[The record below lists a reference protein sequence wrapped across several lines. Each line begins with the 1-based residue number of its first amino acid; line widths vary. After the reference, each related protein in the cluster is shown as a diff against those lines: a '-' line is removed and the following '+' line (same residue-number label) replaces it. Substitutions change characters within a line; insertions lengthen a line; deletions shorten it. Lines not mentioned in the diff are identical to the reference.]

1 MYDFRTNEVGETAPE
16 EIAKLLRSIGAS
28 GRLLGFDYTVYIV
41 HSITNRKSGRHQIT
55 KSIYPSTA
63 SYFNV
68 SASSV
73 ERAVRTL
80 ITSCWDRY
88 DHSDLNRVAGIE
100 LEDMPTNSE
109 FIDILVAY
117 LSYGAY
123 DRTDNKIR
131 I

>member
-1 MYDFRTNEVGETAPE
+1 MYSFHQNKSNNTISPE

-28 GRLLGFDYTVYIV
+28 GRLVGFNYVVYIV
-41 HSITNRKSGRHQIT
+41 YNILQKPDEHYWIT
-55 KSIYPSTA
+55 KCAYPDTA
-63 SYFNV
+63 KYFQV
-68 SASSV
+68 RPASV
-73 ERAVRTL
+73 EHAIRTV
-80 ITSCWDRY
+80 IASCWDRY

-123 DRTDNKIR
+123 ERK
-131 I
+131 